1 MKKKLFIIT
10 YGCQMNE
17 ADSEL
22 MARIFRKRGFEVS
35 NNLSEAD
42 AVIVNTC
49 TVRQLAEEK
58 AVSQIGRLKY
68 WKADHPDGKLFI
80 TGCAAQRLGT
90 RAIKKRFPFVDEVC
104 GAKKIDLFEKI
115 VEKYYPLSEPEDIPA
130 HKNIYRSPFT
140 AYSTVMRGCSHR
152 CSYCIVPSVRGPAV
166 CLPKEAILK
175 DVREKIA
182 AGAKEIVLLGQTVNS
197 YRLDNCSFSGLIR
210 EVLDLPGL
218 CRLRFMSPHP
228 LYFDK
233 EFFAILKENNKLARH
248 IHLPVQ
254 SGSDRILKLMRRG
267 YTRQKYLDLIN
278 RLRSEIPGIAF
289 TTDFIV
295 SYPGETEEDFQQTL
309 SLVNEAGFSSAFCF
323 KYSPRT
329 DKPEMAAD
337 IPENIT
343 ESRLDR
349 LLKAVKE
356 KSHIL
361 LNERIAKIEEV
372 LFEASDFGR
381 SSSNFAVRPDIPC
394 EPGSIKKV
402 KIVSAEKN
410 TLYGKVLL

>member
-1 MKKKLFIIT
+1 
-10 YGCQMNE
+10 MNE

-22 MARIFRKRGFEVS
+22 MARIFRQRGFDLC
-35 NNLSEAD
+35 NDLSDAD
-42 AVIVNTC
+42 VVIVNTC

-68 WKADHPDGKLFI
+68 WKADNPDGKLFI

-104 GAKKIDLFEKI
+104 GAKKIDLFEKV
-115 VEKYYPLSEPEDIPA
+115 VERHYPLSKTAEIPE
-130 HKNIYRSPFT
+130 HRNIYRSPFT
-140 AYSTVMRGCSHR
+140 AYATIMRGCSHR

-166 CLPKEAILK
+166 FLPKELILK
-175 DVREKIA
+175 DIKEKIT

-197 YRLDNCSFSGLIR
+197 YRTQECSFSDLIR
-210 EVLDLPGL
+210 EILDLPGL

-233 EFFAILKENNKLARH
+233 EFFAILKENSKLARH

-254 SGSDRILKLMRRG
+254 SGSDRILRLMRRG

-278 RLRSEIPGIAF
+278 KLKSEIPGIAF

-309 SLVNEAGFSSAFCF
+309 DLVSEAGFSSAFCF

-337 IPENIT
+337 IPEDVT
-343 ESRLDR
+343 EDRLER

-356 KSHIL
+356 KSHII

-372 LFEASDFGR
+372 LFETSDFGR
-381 SSSNFAVRPDIPC
+381 SSSNFAVRPDVPC
-394 EPGSIKKV
+394 SPGSIRKV